1 MPLVSDR
8 DFWDSTAQAVYRL
21 LTASASIDVLIRGGA
36 GAVIESAVV
45 GIRARH
51 VEIGVAGP
59 VVGFEKGEAEEV
71 MALEK
76 GAEKP
81 ERRGG

>member
-1 MPLVSDR
+1 M
-8 DFWDSTAQAVYRL
+8 
-21 LTASASIDVLIRGGA
+21 
-36 GAVIESAVV
+36 IESAVV